1 MLRFDNQ
8 NGAWEMKISSDRL
21 LLIGIW
27 AALTLWTTGCA
38 NLPATTTPPNLS
50 LVSIEPVEVTPLE
63 QKYHVKV
70 RLQNPND
77 HALEIS
83 GMSYVLE
90 VNGQPLLKG
99 VSDESVMVPRF
110 DESIIELSGVSTLF
124 GFVRQFQALQERK
137 TQGMHYRLS
146 GKLSLDNRFGSVP
159 FNYEG
164 TLSPTTTSTDNPHP
178 GGTPRLP

>member
-1 MLRFDNQ
+1 M
-8 NGAWEMKISSDRL
+8 AWKMKNSSVRL
-21 LLIGIW
+21 LLIGVW
-27 AALTLWTTGCA
+27 AALILWTAGCA

-63 QKYHVKV
+63 QKYHIKV

-83 GMSYVLE
+83 GISYILE

-99 VSDESVMVPRF
+99 VSDESVKVPRF
-110 DESIIELSGVSTLF
+110 GESIIELSGVSTLF

-137 TQGMHYRLS
+137 TQDMHYKLS

-159 FNYEG
+159 FSYEG
-164 TLSPTTTSTDNPHP
+164 TLLPPSTP
-178 GGTPRLP
+178 